1 MIKSGVYEKEL
12 RAQGIKTIYP
22 DAEQQQKI
30 MAVIYQC
37 IKAGKKDVEKY
48 GLDDILKS
56 LIKQGAQ
63 SVILG
68 CTELPIAFSLA
79 GIRENIVDPT
89 EIAARAA
96 LKFLQLPIH
105 TL

>member
-56 LIKQGAQ
+56 LIKRGAQ
-63 SVILG
+63 SVI
-68 CTELPIAFSLA
+68 LA

-96 LKFLQLPIH
+96 LKFLQLPTH
-105 TL
+105 AL

>member
-1 MIKSGVYEKEL
+1 
-12 RAQGIKTIYP
+12 
-22 DAEQQQKI
+22 
-30 MAVIYQC
+30 
-37 IKAGKKDVEKY
+37 
-48 GLDDILKS
+48 
-56 LIKQGAQ
+56 
-63 SVILG
+63 VILG